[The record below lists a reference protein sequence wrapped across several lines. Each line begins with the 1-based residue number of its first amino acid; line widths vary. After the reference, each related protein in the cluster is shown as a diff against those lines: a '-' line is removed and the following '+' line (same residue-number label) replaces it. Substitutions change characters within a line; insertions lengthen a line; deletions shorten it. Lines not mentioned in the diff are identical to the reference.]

1 LRVSGRSFRG
11 ISFVLAFSR
20 SVRRFGGISFP
31 CQKILAFELLGR
43 VLSPPLPRKVLAP
56 RVADHN
62 PQSQSQPNACDCLQ
76 LSLPSL
82 YTPLISGLG
91 PRRTPVGGAAPA
103 LKSERPLAD
112 CFKCSRSSLPLQGKQ
127 KKDGCIDT
135 RHNTEHGSR
144 WMFAV
149 SLHLD
154 PDPQRDGES
163 LVTPDSKC
171 ELYRGTVL

>member
-1 LRVSGRSFRG
+1 MLAVLLRVSGRSFRG

-112 CFKCSRSSLPLQGKQ
+112 CFKCSRSSRPLQGKQ
-127 KKDGCIDT
+127 KKRMAALIRVT
-135 RHNTEHGSR
+135 IRNTEVAGCLQLFTTVDSA
-144 WMFAV
+144 WLV
-149 SLHLD
+149 VPIGL
-154 PDPQRDGES
+154 S
-163 LVTPDSKC
+163 LV
-171 ELYRGTVL
+171 LGRL